1 MATLVLIHHISGQII
16 PAVPS
21 DVKPGERFQWV
32 RNGQLGPVL
41 TAVSSATL
49 AAPAQPGANP
59 EWIIE
64 TESL

>member
-1 MATLVLIHHISGQII
+1 MATLVLIHHKNGQII

-41 TAVSSATL
+41 TALSPAKL
-49 AAPAQPGANP
+49 AASAPGADP

-64 TESL
+64 TKSL